1 MYTITITAKVLA
13 ESLTDAV
20 TLFSDAVQHANT
32 PGLVG
37 LGLGDTTV
45 KVNADPLDSCSWPYV
60 ARVAFKVARD
70 NSGQACAVVDEA
82 IASHT
87 KSNRVRVVDITVKGE
102 RGA

>member
-1 MYTITITAKVLA
+1 MGDVETA
-13 ESLTDAV
+13 EDAV
-20 TLFSDAVQHANT
+20 PVGAVALCPQ
-32 PGLVG
+32 VVCIG